1 MESKQ
6 WCQADKR
13 AKKVLSQYGGKNSLS
28 SARTKPLS
36 ENSADN
42 GGIVSEVRAKTE
54 SINSH
59 QESGHRCK
67 TVTKQLVPKGY
78 TVKPI
83 IPARNADLVSVAKA
97 MHREQFGKTVK
108 QLFNPE
114 TEAAKK
120 AMQTGIY
127 IGWRCPENNWDC
139 FRVGDESK
147 CFCGHFLKE
156 HQNYTGQSVR
166 VPCCMTSCRCKAFE
180 FIPAR
185 PEEVGEFWHRKR
197 PGFDESTWRARC
209 RCKHHH
215 EEHDPTTRR
224 ACKAKGCQCWMFE
237 SDFLCAACDR
247 HWEEHETFFDTALS
261 RKEKGL
267 PYGEHFLPFAEMP
280 SLRNVV
286 LFEKTDKLE
295 PAPIRRGPQ
304 QLTCPPALEYSFT
317 NPNATKAVPT
327 CSRRMNS
334 DPIL

>member
-156 HQNYTGQSVR
+156 HQNYTG
-166 VPCCMTSCRCKAFE
+166 
-180 FIPAR
+180 
-185 PEEVGEFWHRKR
+185 
-197 PGFDESTWRARC
+197 
-209 RCKHHH
+209 
-215 EEHDPTTRR
+215 
-224 ACKAKGCQCWMFE
+224 CQCWMFE